1 MRVVLASQW
10 FPPDVGGVSSHVR
23 DLAYTLV
30 RRGHEVLVLTR
41 RGRRYG
47 DLRVEGLSRVECAS
61 IPLSMAGRGRIASL
75 LTLFK
80 PDLVHV
86 HHAFTPIPLAAA
98 AAAAALGYPTVL
110 TNHSSYL
117 DGWDLA
123 RIALGKA
130 ALPVRAVLSKV
141 DEVIAV
147 SRSAAR
153 FIAAFLP
160 PGRQVRVIPNGVDAE
175 RFKPCGPAPLRDS
188 ISADFVILFV
198 GRLVYRKGLTVLLK
212 ALSLLKDLDLTLV
225 VVGEGPLRPSAEA
238 LARRLAI
245 EDRVMFLGSINEWE
259 LPGVYRSAD
268 VVAVPS
274 LYGEAFGIVALEA
287 MATGRP
293 VVASRVGGLS
303 ELVIG
308 GETGVLVPPGDPEAL
323 AEALRALYEDEELRA
338 QMGRRGRAR
347 ILELYDWR
355 VVIRH
360 LEEVYEAARERL
372 SVARPRMT
380 ITS

>member
-1 MRVVLASQW
+1 M
-10 FPPDVGGVSSHVR
+10 
-23 DLAYTLV
+23 
-30 RRGHEVLVLTR
+30 
-41 RGRRYG
+41 
-47 DLRVEGLSRVECAS
+47 
-61 IPLSMAGRGRIASL
+61 
-75 LTLFK
+75 
-80 PDLVHV
+80 
-86 HHAFTPIPLAAA
+86 
-98 AAAAALGYPTVL
+98 
-110 TNHSSYL
+110 
-117 DGWDLA
+117 
-123 RIALGKA
+123 
-130 ALPVRAVLSKV
+130 
-141 DEVIAV
+141 
-147 SRSAAR
+147 
-153 FIAAFLP
+153 
-160 PGRQVRVIPNGVDAE
+160 
-175 RFKPCGPAPLRDS
+175 
-188 ISADFVILFV
+188 

-323 AEALRALYEDEELRA
+323 AEALRTLYEDEELRA

-372 SVARPRMT
+372 SVARPHMT